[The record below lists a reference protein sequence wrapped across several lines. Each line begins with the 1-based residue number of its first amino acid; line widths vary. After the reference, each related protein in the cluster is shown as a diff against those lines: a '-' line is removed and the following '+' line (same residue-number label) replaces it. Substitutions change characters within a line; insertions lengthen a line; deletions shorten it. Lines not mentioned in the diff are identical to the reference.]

1 MRDRGNLLVP
11 GAAEVAGLEEGR
23 TISRRKALEG
33 LGLGAMSAFL
43 LSACGS
49 EKSPVLDPTATVPG
63 TDNRPSAE
71 KSPGLIID
79 EQAFNN
85 WGSMTSKERELAAID
100 CLAVNG
106 AQEPLPSYNTG
117 AGSHRDVPELW
128 RWLRRRGLFIQK
140 VYEENPTIA
149 EYLVETII
157 TNESASPL
165 KDMQVR
171 SPFESFGMWKTS
183 DIGNYRRAAT
193 NEKFT
198 GFVAMCREIDERAR
212 DVSGL
217 SVECSFRE
225 DAEGNKV
232 LKVDKAVQCF
242 LGDDPSPAVQKFIVD
257 NA

>member
-1 MRDRGNLLVP
+1 MRDRSDLL
-11 GAAEVAGLEEGR
+11 ATEAEKGR
-23 TISRRKALEG
+23 GVSRRNMIGAGALT
-33 LGLGAMSAFL
+33 GAILL

-49 EKSPVLDPTATVPG
+49 NESPVLDPTATVPG
-63 TDNRPSAE
+63 TDSSPSAE
-71 KSPGLIID
+71 KSPGLILD
-79 EQAFNN
+79 EQAFAR
-85 WGSMTSKERELAAID
+85 WDSMTQNERELAAID
-100 CLAVNG
+100 CLAING
-106 AQEPLPSYNTG
+106 VQEPLPSYSTG

-140 VYEENPTIA
+140 VYEEDPVIA
-149 EYLVETII
+149 EHLVETII
-157 TNESASPL
+157 TNESTSPL
-165 KDMQVR
+165 KDMRVR
-171 SPFESFGMWKTS
+171 SPFDSFGMWKAS
-183 DIGNYRRAAT
+183 DIGNYRRAST

-198 GFVAMCREIDERAR
+198 GFAAMCREIDERAR

>member
-1 MRDRGNLLVP
+1 MRDRGDLFVP
-11 GAAEVAGLEEGR
+11 EAAEVAGLEEGR

-79 EQAFNN
+79 EQAFDN
-85 WGSMTSKERELAAID
+85 WGYMTPKEREL
-100 CLAVNG
+100 LALNFLDING
-106 AQEPLPSYNTG
+106 VREPLPPYSTG
-117 AGSHRDVPELW
+117 VGSQRDVPELW
-128 RWLRRRGLFIQK
+128 RWLQRRGSIIYR
-140 VYEENPTIA
+140 VYRQDPKIA
-149 EYLVETII
+149 GHLISTLI
-157 TNESASPL
+157 TDQLDSPL
-165 KDMQVR
+165 DDMQFG
-171 SPFESFGMWKTS
+171 SPLNDFGMWKAS
-183 DIGNYRRAAT
+183 AIGSYDRPAKNDRF
-193 NEKFT
+193 K
-198 GFVAMCREIDERAR
+198 GFVAMCRETDEHAR

-217 SVECSFRE
+217 SVECSFKE
-225 DAEGNKV
+225 DAEGNKI
-232 LKVDKAVQCF
+232 LWVDNAEKCF